1 VSDDASLRSV
11 IRRAHDAGELE
22 LAVDFAAV
30 NRSGVPGFRT
40 TDIVVPPFVLVVLSA
55 YLSFAV
61 APWVGAAAFV
71 AGGAL
76 LFFILRPWNRRRA
89 EERSKTL
96 ALATPEHWE
105 TLWRLG
111 GLAMRATG
119 DPAARCVAPDGD
131 WRAFVKGHLAAGA
144 RDG

>member
-1 VSDDASLRSV
+1 MSDDAALHRV
-11 IRRAHDAGELE
+11 IRRAHDTGELE

-30 NRSGVPGFRT
+30 NRSGAPGFRT

-61 APWVGAAAFV
+61 APWVGAAALV
-71 AGGAL
+71 GGGAL
-76 LFFILRPWNRRRA
+76 LFFVLRPWNRRRA

-96 ALATPEHWE
+96 ALAAPEHWQA
-105 TLWRLG
+105 LWRLG

-131 WRAFVKGHLAAGA
+131 WRAFVKAHLAAGA